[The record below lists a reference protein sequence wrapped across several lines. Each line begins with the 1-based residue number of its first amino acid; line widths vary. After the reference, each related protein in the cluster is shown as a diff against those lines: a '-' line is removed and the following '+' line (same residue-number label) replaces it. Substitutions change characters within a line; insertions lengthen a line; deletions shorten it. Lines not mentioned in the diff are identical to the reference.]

1 MRVHLN
7 LATKRLETHR
17 RFLAVSG
24 IAALVAGLLFVVLGN
39 HFYSAR
45 KMDAELRARTEEIR
59 SKLAKLDDQ
68 RAELDNYFTHKDVAD
83 LRDRAAFLNS
93 IIDARSF
100 DWTRMFMDLERILPA
115 GVRVISIEPKQE
127 KGRIQVKLRIGA
139 SNYDAKLKFQQGL
152 EGSRVFSE
160 VRELSETQPGLS
172 GNVGSD
178 PLVVELTAVY
188 TSI

>member
-17 RFLAVSG
+17 RFLAFSG
-24 IAALVAGLLFVVLGN
+24 VAVLVELVLFVILGT

-45 KMDAELRARTEEIR
+45 KVDADLRVRTEQMRE
-59 SKLAKLDDQ
+59 KLARLDDR
-68 RAELDNYFTHKDVAD
+68 RAELERYFAQKDVAN
-83 LRDRAAFLNS
+83 LRDRAGFLNS
-93 IIDARSF
+93 MIDARSF
-100 DWTRMFMDLERILPA
+100 DWTQMFMDLEHILPP

-139 SNYDAKLKFQQGL
+139 ASDEAKLKFQHSM
-152 EGSRVFSE
+152 EESMVFKD
-160 VRELSETQPGLS
+160 VRELHEYHPILS
-172 GNVGSD
+172 GNIGSD
-178 PLVVELTAVY
+178 PLIVELTAVY